1 MPRPPKELVPRPPLT
16 VDEPF
21 ADMGHE
27 AIRQWV
33 KSALASGE
41 RGETGV
47 ADTYFLTD
55 LLFELLDD
63 AFTAV
68 DAAQAAIDDLTARV
82 TALEPAPEP
91 PTPTP

>member
-1 MPRPPKELVPRPPLT
+1 MPKPTRPPLT

-21 ADMGHE
+21 PDIGHE

-33 KSALASGE
+33 KTALASGQ
-41 RGETGV
+41 RGESGV

-63 AFTAV
+63 AFAS
-68 DAAQAAIDDLTARV
+68 IDDLTARV
-82 TALEPAPEP
+82 TALESAPQS

>member
-1 MPRPPKELVPRPPLT
+1 MPKPPRPPLT

-21 ADMGHE
+21 PDIGHE

-33 KSALASGE
+33 KTALASGQ
-41 RGETGV
+41 RGESGV

-63 AFTAV
+63 AFAS
-68 DAAQAAIDDLTARV
+68 IDDLTARV
-82 TALEPAPEP
+82 TALESAPTPPP
-91 PTPTP
+91 PTP